1 VLRIDP
7 PGYPEIVDL
16 LPTTT
21 AGKTCAA
28 VDLRSSAGEARLA
41 SLVAESDVLVCGL
54 RPDALGRFCFDE
66 DRLASLNP
74 ALVVA
79 RVGAYGWRGP
89 WVDRPGLDSLVQMST
104 GIAAEGQRIAGTSEP
119 LELPCVALD
128 YATGYFMAAS
138 VCRALTMLLQRGEVH
153 EARFALAQTATR
165 LKTLPAPA
173 GPYER
178 PPRPLEDYAS
188 EAVSTVLGLL
198 ERFPCRGR
206 STASPWRNS
215 VRPAPWARIDRPTSE
230 AAADPQSDRY
240 PA

>member
-28 VDLRSSAGEARLA
+28 VDLRSSVGEARLA

-54 RPDALGRFCFDE
+54 RPDALDRIGFDE
-66 DRLASLNP
+66 DRLTSLNQ

-79 RVGAYGWRGP
+79 RVDAYGWRGP
-89 WVDRPGLDSLVQMST
+89 WLDRRGFDSLVQMST

-119 LELPCVALD
+119 RELPCAALD

-153 EARFALAQTATR
+153 EARLALAQTATL

-173 GPYER
+173 GPFER

-188 EAVSTVLGLL
+188 EAVGTVWGPARAVPVPGSIDGLAL
-198 ERFPCRGR
+198 AEL
-206 STASPWRNS
+206 
-215 VRPAPWARIDRPTSE
+215 RPAGPLGRDRPS
-230 AAADPQSDRY
+230 Y
-240 PA
+240 V